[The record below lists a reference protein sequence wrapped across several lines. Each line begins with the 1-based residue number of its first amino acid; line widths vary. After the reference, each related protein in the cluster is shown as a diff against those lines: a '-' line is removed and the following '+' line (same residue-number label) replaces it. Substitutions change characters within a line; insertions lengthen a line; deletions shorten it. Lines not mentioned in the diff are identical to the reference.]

1 MANADSFNKLGFVD
15 AQSSNESS
23 SSTRQYSDLDLF
35 FVRKS
40 STSDVNKLMD
50 IQAVKRSI
58 RNLIL
63 TQYYEKPFHPE
74 IGSGIRGAL
83 FELNTFVTSIILE
96 QQVRNVIENFEP
108 RAKLISVL
116 INESD
121 LVLPTGAQGFEIRID
136 FTVLNIQEQVE
147 TLNVLLER
155 TR

>member
-74 IGSGIRGAL
+74 IGSGVRGAL

-108 RAKLISVL
+108 RAKLVSVL

-121 LVLPTGAQGFEIRID
+121 FAQPSGAQGFDIRID

>member
-1 MANADSFNKLGFVD
+1 MASADSFNKLGFVD

-116 INESD
+116 INESN
-121 LVLPTGAQGFEIRID
+121 LVQPTGAQGFEIRID

>member
-1 MANADSFNKLGFVD
+1 MASADSFNKLGFVD